1 MNDIPAPL
9 ADLARYCIEHP
20 KAAGYINRAWIEEGG
35 RRFPAH
41 MIASY
46 ELSLDAVCE
55 KQRRGIE
62 ITAEESDRM
71 WWRMLPSV
79 LEVSGWTNEDTFGD
93 GAGNYIAIKF
103 ERPYY
108 IARARLVTDP
118 VMRGELQSVIAK
130 PEGGYVVGQPNIKE
144 LRFLCGVEKQWAF
157 TDTDGRPN
165 FFREW
170 HTPFPDNVEFFR
182 GDDQ

>member
-20 KAAGYINRAWIEEGG
+20 KAAGYVDRPWIKNGD
-35 RRFPAH
+35 RWFTAH
-41 MIASY
+41 SLASFD
-46 ELSLDAVCE
+46 LSLDAVCK
-55 KQRRGIE
+55 KQRRGVE

-79 LEVSGWTNEDTFGD
+79 LEVSGWTDEDTFGD
-93 GAGNYIAIKF
+93 GAGNYIAVKF

-118 VMRGELQSVIAK
+118 VMRGELQSTIVK
-130 PEGGYVVGQPNIKE
+130 PEGGYVFGQPNIKE
-144 LRFLCGVEKQWAF
+144 LRSLCGVDRQWTF
-157 TDTDGRPN
+157 TDADERPN

-170 HTPFPDNVEFFR
+170 QTPFPDNVEFFR

>member
-1 MNDIPAPL
+1 MSESPAPL
-9 ADLARYCIEHP
+9 AELARYCIEHP
-20 KAAGYINRAWIEEGG
+20 KMAGYINRAWIEESG

-55 KQRRGIE
+55 KQRRGVE
-62 ITAEESDRM
+62 IFAEESDRL

-79 LEVSGWTNEDTFGD
+79 LEVSGWTDEDTFGD

-108 IARARLVTDP
+108 IARARAAVDP
-118 VMRGELQSVIAK
+118 DMRGELLPILVK
-130 PEGGYVVGQPNIKE
+130 PEGGYVPGHPTIE
-144 LRFLCGVEKQWAF
+144 DLRTLCGVEKQWAF
-157 TDTDGRPN
+157 TDAERPE

-182 GDDQ
+182 GDDR